1 MTALLAAVVSWPTLI
16 LALVA
21 FGFAPGAA
29 LRLIVHAYPN
39 DDPRR
44 QELLAELYAVPRW
57 ERPFWVAQQ
66 LEVAVFEG
74 LWERVV
80 WAATGRVIHRW
91 RLQSGV
97 EQNNRYPETFWI
109 PSTEEKEAIQ
119 PGSIVKLFFTMNDG
133 WAERMW
139 VKVEEIKPTH
149 LVGTLDNEPVGIP
162 RLHAGRKVRFR
173 REHVINIL
181 DDDNALTDCTPAVS
195 DFDPR

>member
-1 MTALLAAVVSWPTLI
+1 MTEISAAAVSWPTLV
-16 LALVA
+16 LALVV

-29 LRLIVHAYPN
+29 LRLIVFAYPR

-66 LEVAVFEG
+66 IEEALFEG

-91 RLQSGV
+91 RLESGV
-97 EQNNRYPETFWI
+97 EQNSRYPETFWI
-109 PSTEEKEAIQ
+109 PTAAEKDAIQ
-119 PGSIVKLFFTMNDG
+119 PGSVVKLFFTMKDG

-139 VKVEEIKPTH
+139 VKVEDIKPTH
-149 LVGTLDNEPVGIP
+149 LVGTLDNDPVGIP
-162 RLHAGRKVRFR
+162 RLRAGRKLKFKRDDI
-173 REHVINIL
+173 INIWA
-181 DDDNALTDCTPAVS
+181 DDDAPNDCIVCTS
-195 DFDPR
+195 RIGSR